1 MKLSYFKLRPIT
13 LILLISTISL
23 FVFSS
28 LKHTL
33 FQSTAWD
40 LGIFDQAIYLISQG
54 EKPISSFL
62 KIHILGDHAAFI
74 FYPLSLFYKV
84 YSSVYWLLFIQAFSL
99 SFGALPT
106 YYLAKYQ
113 GLTKSQSLTISLVYL
128 LYPLIFNINLFDFHP
143 DVIAVP
149 GILWSILA
157 AFNNNL
163 WLFLIAITIILSCK
177 SVFSLT
183 VLFMGLWLLLSE
195 KKNLFGSI
203 AIASGMGWFL
213 ISTRLIIPIFSN
225 NSANISRHI
234 ERFSYLGNSFSEIVS
249 NFFFKPW
256 LFLQGLFNLPN
267 LEYLVLLLIPVIWG
281 LSFRYCSPL
290 ISAIP
295 VLAMNLLSQNVL
307 QKDLLHQYSL
317 AIIPFLIVSVI
328 RTIKAKKS
336 WLKHE
341 KYIIIWS
348 LICFLSLAK
357 YGYFT
362 SRYLVSLDTWQATN
376 EAISKITS
384 NGGVLT
390 STYIAPHLSQRP
402 LIKLAENGSDSFS
415 LSQFDYLLLNQ
426 RHSGRES
433 SPELIET
440 LKQKARQN
448 RNFELVYT
456 RDDIYLFSQK
466 IENKF

>member
-1 MKLSYFKLRPIT
+1 MKLSYSKYSPIA
-13 LILLISTISL
+13 IIIISTIFL
-23 FVFSS
+23 FFCSS
-28 LKHTL
+28 LKHIL

-40 LGIFDQAIYLISQG
+40 LAIFDQATFLISQG
-54 EKPISSFL
+54 KPPTSSFL
-62 KIHILGDHAAFI
+62 NIHILGDHAAFI
-74 FYPLSLFYKV
+74 FYPLSLFYKI
-84 YSSVYWLLFIQAFSL
+84 YTSVYCLLFIQAFSL
-99 SFGALPT
+99 SFGVLPI
-106 YYLAKYQ
+106 YYLAQYQ
-113 GLTKSQSLTISLVYL
+113 GLTKYQALTISLVYL

-149 GILWSILA
+149 ALLWGILA

-163 WLFLIAITIILSCK
+163 WLFLTTLIIILSCK

-183 VLFMGLWLLLSE
+183 VIFVGLWLVFLQ
-195 KKNLFGSI
+195 KKKVFGCI
-203 AIASGMGWFL
+203 AIASGISWFL

-225 NSANISRHI
+225 NSANISRHL
-234 ERFSYLGNSFSEIVS
+234 ERFSYLGNSFSDIAR

-267 LEYLVLLLIPVIWG
+267 LEYLVLLLIPIIWG

-295 VLAMNLLSQNVL
+295 ILAMNLLSQNSL

-317 AIIPFLIVSVI
+317 LIIPFLIVSVI
-328 RTIKAKKS
+328 TTIKENKS
-336 WLKHE
+336 WFKQE
-341 KYIIIWS
+341 KYIILWS
-348 LICFLSLAK
+348 LICFLALAK

-362 SRYLVSLDTWQATN
+362 SRYLVSLDTWKANN
-376 EAISKITS
+376 EAISKITK

-402 LIKLAENGSDSFS
+402 LIKLAENGAESFD
-415 LSQFDYLLLNQ
+415 LNQFDYLLLNQ
-426 RHSGRES
+426 RYPGRES

-448 RNFELVYT
+448 SQFELVYT
-456 RDDIYLFSQK
+456 QDDVYLFSK
-466 IENKF
+466 K